1 METLFKRYFWAIQL
15 AVAVL
20 AALLIGAGL
29 SRLVFAKLAPYGIA
43 VPDEGMKISGD
54 RKAQEKPP
62 VGSISEVGFAQ
73 PETPETVD
81 LCEDVECDDG
91 EVCNPDT
98 GQCEDESESEEE
110 IDDPDAG
117 PCYDTELKINL
128 AGTMVSPD
136 EEWSVAVMHDPEAKK
151 TVFARV
157 GDKILSQAEV
167 TAIGRNRVMI
177 VRDGQIECLRPESVR
192 QAAKDRPKPKPRKV
206 GGASA
211 SKGNDSKDVDTSDLN
226 KLADSAVKNR
236 GNNQYEIQQS
246 ALDAVLKDQQKLREQ
261 APTVA
266 PFYRDGKPSGFRLN
280 GVRSDSIF
288 SSLGIRNGDVITTV
302 NGETIDSPQRAMQ
315 LYEGLSQRGT
325 VKMTVERGGRPVTI
339 TYDIK

>member
-15 AVAVL
+15 TVVVL
-20 AALLIGAGL
+20 SALLIGAGL

-43 VPDEGMKISGD
+43 VPDEGMKLSGD
-54 RKAQEKPP
+54 QKRKEKPLI
-62 VGSISEVGFAQ
+62 GSISEVGFAQ

-81 LCEDVECDDG
+81 LCEGVTCEDG
-91 EVCNPDT
+91 EVCNRET
-98 GQCEDESESEEE
+98 GQCDPEGADEDDL
-110 IDDPDAG
+110 DDPDAG
-117 PCYDTELKINL
+117 PCYDTELQINL
-128 AGTMVSPD
+128 AGTMVSPEAD
-136 EEWSVAVMHDPEAKK
+136 WSVAILHDPTKKK

-157 GDKILSQAEV
+157 GDKLLSQAEV
-167 TAIGRNRVMI
+167 TSISRNRVMI

-206 GGASA
+206 GGANANTDNA
-211 SKGNDSKDVDTSDLN
+211 SDVDTSDLN
-226 KLADSAVKNR
+226 KLADEAVKNR
-236 GNNQYEIQQS
+236 GNNQYEIQKD

-266 PFYRDGKPSGFRLN
+266 PFYRDGKPAGFRLN

-288 SSLGIRNGDVITTV
+288 SSLGIRNGDVITSV
-302 NGETIDSPQRAMQ
+302 NGQTIDSPQRAMQ

-325 VKMTVERGGRPVTI
+325 IKMIIERGGRPVTI
-339 TYDIK
+339 TYDIQ